1 MAKTYVTQPFLPPL
15 EEFMPYLEEIWQ
27 EKWLTNN
34 GSFHRQLESK
44 LADYLGV
51 EHLSLFA
58 NGTLALITAL
68 QALRITG
75 EVITTPYT
83 FVATAHSLLWNK
95 NKPVFVDID
104 PETLNIDPDKVE
116 AAITPQTSAI
126 LAVHIYG
133 TPCDTEKLQQIAD
146 VYGLKL
152 IYDAAHAFGVT
163 HNDQSVLNYGD
174 LSILSFHATKV
185 FNTFEGGAIICN
197 DEKTK
202 KRIDYLKNFGFADEV
217 TVMAAGINGKMN
229 EFQAALGVLQLDYI
243 DQCIAARR
251 EITTRYREAL
261 TELEGIRLLPCCAE
275 GEENYSYFPIL
286 VEEEYPLSRDE
297 LYAKLREQ
305 EIYAR
310 RYFYPLVSDFPMY
323 RGLPSAAEGKLP
335 VARQIANK
343 VLCLPIYPELEYQA
357 QQGIVE
363 LVEKYSMRKP

>member
-1 MAKTYVTQPFLPPL
+1 
-15 EEFMPYLEEIWQ
+15 MPYLEEIWQ

-34 GSFHRQLESK
+34 GSFHQQLESK

-68 QALRITG
+68 QALRVTG

-133 TPCDTEKLQQIAD
+133 KPCDTEKLQQIAD
-146 VYGLKL
+146 IYGLKL

-163 HNDQSVLNYGD
+163 HNNQSVLNYGD

-243 DQCIAARR
+243 DQCIAARGA
-251 EITTRYREAL
+251 ISQQYSLAL
-261 TELEGIRLLPCCAE
+261 KDIPGIRLLPKRTAE
-275 GEENYSYFPIL
+275 KENFSYFPIL
-286 VEEEYPLSRDE
+286 IEEEYSLTRDQ
-297 LYAKLREQ
+297 LYDKLREQ
-305 EIYAR
+305 DIYAR

-323 RGLPSAAEGKLP
+323 RALPSAASINLP
-335 VARQIANK
+335 IAKGISEQI
-343 VLCLPIYPELEYQA
+343 LCLPIYPDLSQ
-357 QQGIVE
+357 ITLSKIIKVII
-363 LVEKYSMRKP
+363 KK